1 MEYFILKPDGEATGT
16 YSLEQIRDMLKTGF
30 IGLDTCYWHEGIPDW
45 QPIERIEGS
54 VHVPEPHPDQPKA
67 LPPPHKWSGSLARA
81 IPSPYQVRKPSGPI
95 VPGTDPAP
103 SRTTATTLAVP
114 AVPVPHRPATAVPTS
129 APRTDS
135 SVHARAAATNGHAA
149 AETRGENAVSPRRRS
164 WLPRP
169 SAARVC
175 AVALILLTAAIVTAL
190 VESRHPA
197 KSPLSRVTV
206 SLHNNC
212 VLTSQTAIK
221 PLEADMADAPVVARL
236 RDIIAKSTSA
246 AFKQSAEVGLRD
258 EIEKHEREVTQKYL
272 DDGRAQFVAPGLY
285 DAVAYLD
292 DNGELVPAHRGDPW
306 AAFTYRGAVVYT
318 YLGSDFRLMAPEPVT
333 ATSP

>member
-1 MEYFILKPDGEATGT
+1 MDYFILKPDGEQTGT

-30 IGLDTCYWHEGIPDW
+30 IGLDTRYWHEGIPDW
-45 QPIERIEGS
+45 QPVERIEGS
-54 VHVPEPHPDQPKA
+54 VHFPEPDPDQPKV

-81 IPSPYQVRKPSGPI
+81 IPSPHQARKPAGPI
-95 VPGTDPAP
+95 VPGAEPA
-103 SRTTATTLAVP
+103 SGP
-114 AVPVPHRPATAVPTS
+114 AKSAAISPPVVPVPHRPATAVPRT
-129 APRTDS
+129 APRTDY
-135 SVHARAAATNGHAA
+135 SVHTRAAGTTVEAA
-149 AETRGENAVSPRRRS
+149 DSPRRRS

-169 SAARVC
+169 SAAQVC
-175 AVALILLTAAIVTAL
+175 AVALILLTGAIVAAI

-197 KSPLSRVTV
+197 KSALSRVV
-206 SLHNNC
+206 ISLHNNC

-221 PLEADMADAPVVARL
+221 PIEADMADAPVITRL
-236 RDIIAKSTSA
+236 RDVIAKSTNA

-258 EIEKHEREVTQKYL
+258 EIAKHEREVTQKYL
-272 DDGRAQFVAPGLY
+272 DDGRAEFVAPGIY

-292 DNGELVPAHRGDPW
+292 DDGALIPARRGDPW

-318 YLGSDFRLMAPEPVT
+318 YLGNDFRLMAPEPVT